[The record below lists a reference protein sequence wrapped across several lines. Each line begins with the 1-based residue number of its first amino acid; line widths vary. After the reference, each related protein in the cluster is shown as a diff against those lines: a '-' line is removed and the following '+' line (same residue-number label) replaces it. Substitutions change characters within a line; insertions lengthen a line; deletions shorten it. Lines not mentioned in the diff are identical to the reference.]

1 MEATEASSS
10 VAFLRLVVCL
20 LSSWNGGKTTC
31 AGDATGLCEQQLKD
45 QRARVQAAAKAA
57 EFPPGSLAGGSLTEQ
72 RNMVRARLQECQ
84 RLGGWLSGA
93 IGCAR
98 HLFSPVSR
106 R

>member
-1 MEATEASSS
+1 MNYEAKNTRVEQ
-10 VAFLRLVVCL
+10 V
-20 LSSWNGGKTTC
+20 
-31 AGDATGLCEQQLKD
+31 GDATVLCEQQLKD

-72 RNMVRARLQECQ
+72 RNMMRARLQECW